1 MTATVAVVLGL
12 TLVTVT
18 VTDLRRRVIPNR
30 VILGAG
36 LLGLALALVEGP
48 GPLASAVASAALVSG
63 PLFVAAL
70 IRPEGMGMGDVK
82 LVALIGLLMGWQAW
96 PAVLIGLG
104 LGGLAGALYSLGT
117 GRPPSQTVLPL
128 APFLALGTLPAM
140 LSSVQLLQ

>member
-1 MTATVAVVLGL
+1 MTATGAVVLGL
-12 TLVTVT
+12 TLVAVT

-30 VILGAG
+30 IVLGAG
-36 LLGLALALVEGP
+36 LFGLALALVEGP
-48 GPLASAVASAALVSG
+48 RPLAAATASAVLVSA
-63 PLFVAAL
+63 PLLVAAL

-82 LVALIGLLMGWQAW
+82 LVALIGLFMGWQAW

-117 GRPPSQTVLPL
+117 RRPPSQTVLPL
-128 APFLALGTLPAM
+128 APFLALGTVPAM